1 VYFAGEDGDVYV
13 VAAGPEFELLASNPM
28 GEMLMATPAISEG
41 MLLLRTLGNLV
52 AIAAPGR

>member
-1 VYFAGEDGDVYV
+1 
-13 VAAGPEFELLASNPM
+13 M